1 MCHHIPLFK
10 KEPSPPAC
18 SVMLSAPGIV
28 GRLHSEPPDLP
39 HHPELAFLPLALGYR
54 VQHPS
59 TWTGQEE
66 VSQL

>member
-1 MCHHIPLFK
+1 
-10 KEPSPPAC
+10 
-18 SVMLSAPGIV
+18 MLSAPGIV